1 MTSTTA
7 ATAAPTTTTTAP
19 TRRRLPRLVL
29 VLAILLVA
37 AVPFFTPN
45 SYIHNVFI
53 LTFLV
58 AVIASGW
65 NVMAG
70 YAGYVSLGHTAFI
83 GIGAYT
89 AGILANHWDVSPF
102 LVAPLGGL
110 AAAVVA
116 LILGLVTRRTR
127 GAAFVIVTF
136 ALLELLGLVTR
147 NWSSVTGGSQGLFM
161 PLPSWDVRFHNWP
174 FFYALLALVLLSVGM
189 TVAIRRSKFGLG
201 LVAIRD
207 DEDKAAGIGVVTPVY
222 KGLAFMASAVL
233 VGVAGAIYGY
243 YVSFLTVSA
252 MFDIVLAMQVVLAA
266 LLGGRGTV
274 WGPILGAAIIVPLGE
289 VTNTSVGGAD
299 AGALRLVLFGG
310 LLLAVVLL
318 LPRGILPTLTDWLAR
333 RRRGD
338 ATSNVGARLVESALP
353 AAPASAR
360 ASAAAPGEE
369 ILRVD
374 DVTMRFGG
382 LTALDRASLTV
393 PAGSVTALI
402 GPNGSGKTTLFNVID
417 GTYVPTKGGVTL
429 DGRPLAGLDRTR
441 RAFAGI
447 GRTYQL
453 PRLFN
458 SLTVLENVAAVNA
471 DFSLRRLGRS
481 AVSGAEAARAT
492 ELLEFVG
499 LGEFVTAK
507 ATALSYGQ
515 RKLVELAQVLMLD
528 PAVILL
534 DEPAAGI
541 NPTVLRR
548 LGSLIRVLNEA
559 GRTFVIVEHDMAFV
573 LSLADSAVV
582 LARGEV
588 IASGDPTTVSAD
600 PAVLDAYLGD
610 DFVLEPEKIGPGA

>member
-1 MTSTTA
+1 
-7 ATAAPTTTTTAP
+7 
-19 TRRRLPRLVL
+19 LPRLVL
-29 VLAILLVA
+29 GLAILLVA

-45 SYIHNVFI
+45 SYIHNVLI

-58 AVIASGW
+58 AVIGSGW

-70 YAGYVSLGHTAFI
+70 YTGYISLGHTAFI
-83 GIGAYT
+83 GVGAYT
-89 AGILANHWDVSPF
+89 AGILANRWDVSPF
-102 LVAPLGGL
+102 LVAPLGGV

-116 LILGLVTRRTR
+116 LFLGLATRRTR
-127 GAAFVIVTF
+127 GPAFVIVTF

-161 PLPSWDVRFHNWP
+161 PLPEWDVRFHNWP
-174 FFYALLALVLLSVGM
+174 FYYALLALVLLSVGM
-189 TVAIRRSKFGLG
+189 TAAIRRSKFGLG

-252 MFDIVLAMQVVLAA
+252 MFDVVLAMQVVLAV

-274 WGPILGAAIIVPLGE
+274 WGPVLGAFLIVPLAE
-289 VTNTSVGGAD
+289 ATNTSLGGAD
-299 AGALRLVLFGG
+299 AGAIRLVMFGG

-318 LPRGILPTLTDWLAR
+318 LPRGILPTVTDRLAR

-338 ATSNVGARLVESALP
+338 AAGNAGARLVESALP
-353 AAPASAR
+353 AAPASGR
-360 ASAAAPGEE
+360 AAATPGQE
-369 ILRVD
+369 ILQVD
-374 DVTMRFGG
+374 GVTMRFGG
-382 LTALDRASLTV
+382 VTALDGVSLGV

-417 GTYVPTKGGVTL
+417 GTYVPTGGDVVL
-429 DGRPLAGLDRTR
+429 DGHRLARLDRTR

-458 SLTVLENVAAVNA
+458 SLTVLENVVAVNA
-471 DFSLRRLGRS
+471 NFSLRRLARS

-499 LGEFVTAK
+499 LGEYVTSR
-507 ATALSYGQ
+507 ATELSYGQ

-541 NPTVLRR
+541 NPTLLRR
-548 LGSLIRVLNEA
+548 LGALIRALNEA
-559 GRTFVIVEHDMAFV
+559 GRTFVIVAHDMAFV
-573 LSLADSAVV
+573 LALADRAVV
-582 LARGEV
+582 LSRGEV
-588 IASGDPTTVSAD
+588 IASGDPAVVSGDPTVQE
-600 PAVLDAYLGD
+600 AYLGD
-610 DFVLEPEKIGPGA
+610 DFVLEAEKIGPGT